1 MNFTAAPIARAAG
14 VKGVKRYNDTKTV
27 QLLLNE
33 HYLAIRIYRR
43 RRSDCRP

>member
-1 MNFTAAPIARAAG
+1 MDFTAAPIGLAVG
-14 VKGVKRYNDTKTV
+14 VKGVNRYNDTKTV

-33 HYLAIRIYRR
+33 HYLAIRISRR

>member
-1 MNFTAAPIARAAG
+1 MNFTAAPIARG
-14 VKGVKRYNDTKTV
+14 RRQGVKRYNDTKTV